1 MGSHVTSSKLQRKYQ
16 GCGQHL
22 NWPEAKIRGA
32 LNYSEA
38 FPEEVNE
45 LIAENDSSDFDS
57 LKRMLPQAVDFAAKK
72 AKRG

>member
-1 MGSHVTSSKLQRKYQ
+1 MLLLRSYKGNIKDVAK
-16 GCGQHL
+16 HL
-22 NWPEAKIRGA
+22 NWPEATVRGA

-72 AKRG
+72 TKRG